1 MTVLPIIITNNLGKI
16 AATAAV
22 TTLGV
27 VGYVNRERISRW
39 FTDEESDSERQGRAH
54 GSKGVRETAES
65 LKAYQGQMA
74 LSELDKKHAELLD
87 KLTAMNTKTVSDF
100 RVILNDAHAELI
112 TAMAEFE
119 GQLDA
124 QRSETRALGEELR
137 EKMASLMA
145 RQDAMEQFLHGKD
158 REEVFAVPGR
168 QRTIEA
174 PRKQEE
180 TVKKPASNSRR
191 KGNGSTAPEMRSP

>member
-22 TTLGV
+22 TTLGI

-39 FTDEESDSERQGRAH
+39 FTDEACDSEKQERIH

-145 RQDAMEQFLHGKD
+145 RQDTVEALVRGKD
-158 REEVFAVPGR
+158 
-168 QRTIEA
+168 
-174 PRKQEE
+174 
-180 TVKKPASNSRR
+180 RR
-191 KGNGSTAPEMRSP
+191 KGNGSAAPEARAA